1 VQLKLEGLSCPAC
14 ASKIEAKIQE
24 MDPQAVVSF
33 NTGTMTVE
41 DKFIDSAKRIVR
53 EIEPHV
59 RVVPLEQGTDDH
71 RQAEDTHAHEHAH
84 SNLNQ
89 KLTLAAAA
97 VFFALGFVYKPFFL
111 IGFIIPGFPVIRSA
125 ALRILRKD
133 FLDEK
138 FLMSIAT
145 IGAVAIGEWAEAAA
159 VMILYALGGY
169 FEDLAT
175 EKTRRSV
182 KGLLDLTPDRA
193 VVVEGTS
200 TTVKN
205 PEDVKVGEVILV
217 KPGERVP
224 IDGIIVEGATSLNT
238 SALTGESLPKAAEP
252 GDFVMSGVINIS
264 SPIKLKVENTYSDS
278 TVAKMLRL
286 LDGAANSKAP
296 AERFISRF
304 ARVYTPIVVLISAL
318 TAFVPP
324 LLGLGSFSTWGYRA
338 LVLLVV
344 SCPCALVI
352 SVPLSYFSGMGRA
365 SQLGLLVKS
374 GEVLDRLK
382 DVDTAVWDKT
392 GTLTSGDF
400 EVVAVRP
407 ENGVNE
413 AELLALAA
421 SVEQYFT
428 HPLAAAITKKAKEGG
443 IKLMEAQDLE
453 EIPGKGVTGTV
464 SGQKVF
470 AGSLGYLRSM
480 FPQLSLDNQ
489 TSATAVGVVTAGSSP
504 ELLGI
509 LELTDALKPS
519 TKSAI
524 SSLKNLG
531 LANIVLTGDRK
542 SSADSALTGL
552 DLDAVEAELLPED
565 KLKYVDML
573 KQTKKPMFIGDGV
586 NDVPVLA
593 SAYVGVAMGG
603 IGSDAAIEVSD
614 VILVTD
620 EPKKVPLLIKLAR
633 AVQGKV
639 AVNIGLA
646 LGIKLLV
653 IALSIFGL
661 SGMWQ
666 AIVADV
672 GVTLVAILNAASL
685 FTKFKNA

>member
-1 VQLKLEGLSCPAC
+1 
-14 ASKIEAKIQE
+14 
-24 MDPQAVVSF
+24 
-33 NTGTMTVE
+33 
-41 DKFIDSAKRIVR
+41 
-53 EIEPHV
+53 
-59 RVVPLEQGTDDH
+59 
-71 RQAEDTHAHEHAH
+71 
-84 SNLNQ
+84 
-89 KLTLAAAA
+89 
-97 VFFALGFVYKPFFL
+97 
-111 IGFIIPGFPVIRSA
+111 
-125 ALRILRKD
+125 
-133 FLDEK
+133 
-138 FLMSIAT
+138 MSIAT

-324 LLGLGSFSTWGYRA
+324 LLGLGAFSTWGYRA

-428 HPLAAAITKKAKEGG
+428 HPLAA
-443 IKLMEAQDLE
+443 
-453 EIPGKGVTGTV
+453 P
-464 SGQKVF
+464 SQKSQRRRHQ
-470 AGSLGYLRSM
+470 ADGSPR
-480 FPQLSLDNQ
+480 P
-489 TSATAVGVVTAGSSP
+489 
-504 ELLGI
+504 
-509 LELTDALKPS
+509 
-519 TKSAI
+519 
-524 SSLKNLG
+524 
-531 LANIVLTGDRK
+531 
-542 SSADSALTGL
+542 
-552 DLDAVEAELLPED
+552 
-565 KLKYVDML
+565 
-573 KQTKKPMFIGDGV
+573 
-586 NDVPVLA
+586 
-593 SAYVGVAMGG
+593 
-603 IGSDAAIEVSD
+603 
-614 VILVTD
+614 
-620 EPKKVPLLIKLAR
+620 
-633 AVQGKV
+633 
-639 AVNIGLA
+639 
-646 LGIKLLV
+646 
-653 IALSIFGL
+653 
-661 SGMWQ
+661 
-666 AIVADV
+666 
-672 GVTLVAILNAASL
+672 
-685 FTKFKNA
+685 

>member
-1 VQLKLEGLSCPAC
+1 LRTLS
-14 ASKIEAKIQE
+14 
-24 MDPQAVVSF
+24 
-33 NTGTMTVE
+33 
-41 DKFIDSAKRIVR
+41 
-53 EIEPHV
+53 
-59 RVVPLEQGTDDH
+59 
-71 RQAEDTHAHEHAH
+71 
-84 SNLNQ
+84 
-89 KLTLAAAA
+89 
-97 VFFALGFVYKPFFL
+97 
-111 IGFIIPGFPVIRSA
+111 
-125 ALRILRKD
+125 
-133 FLDEK
+133 
-138 FLMSIAT
+138 
-145 IGAVAIGEWAEAAA
+145 AA

>member
-1 VQLKLEGLSCPAC
+1 
-14 ASKIEAKIQE
+14 
-24 MDPQAVVSF
+24 M
-33 NTGTMTVE
+33 
-41 DKFIDSAKRIVR
+41 
-53 EIEPHV
+53 
-59 RVVPLEQGTDDH
+59 
-71 RQAEDTHAHEHAH
+71 
-84 SNLNQ
+84 
-89 KLTLAAAA
+89 
-97 VFFALGFVYKPFFL
+97 
-111 IGFIIPGFPVIRSA
+111 
-125 ALRILRKD
+125 
-133 FLDEK
+133 
-138 FLMSIAT
+138 
-145 IGAVAIGEWAEAAA
+145 
-159 VMILYALGGY
+159 
-169 FEDLAT
+169 
-175 EKTRRSV
+175 
-182 KGLLDLTPDRA
+182 
-193 VVVEGTS
+193 VEGTS

>member
-1 VQLKLEGLSCPAC
+1 
-14 ASKIEAKIQE
+14 
-24 MDPQAVVSF
+24 
-33 NTGTMTVE
+33 
-41 DKFIDSAKRIVR
+41 
-53 EIEPHV
+53 
-59 RVVPLEQGTDDH
+59 
-71 RQAEDTHAHEHAH
+71 
-84 SNLNQ
+84 
-89 KLTLAAAA
+89 
-97 VFFALGFVYKPFFL
+97 
-111 IGFIIPGFPVIRSA
+111 
-125 ALRILRKD
+125 
-133 FLDEK
+133 
-138 FLMSIAT
+138 
-145 IGAVAIGEWAEAAA
+145 
-159 VMILYALGGY
+159 
-169 FEDLAT
+169 
-175 EKTRRSV
+175 
-182 KGLLDLTPDRA
+182 
-193 VVVEGTS
+193 
-200 TTVKN
+200 
-205 PEDVKVGEVILV
+205 
-217 KPGERVP
+217 
-224 IDGIIVEGATSLNT
+224 
-238 SALTGESLPKAAEP
+238 
-252 GDFVMSGVINIS
+252 
-264 SPIKLKVENTYSDS
+264 
-278 TVAKMLRL
+278 
-286 LDGAANSKAP
+286 
-296 AERFISRF
+296 
-304 ARVYTPIVVLISAL
+304 
-318 TAFVPP
+318 
-324 LLGLGSFSTWGYRA
+324 
-338 LVLLVV
+338 
-344 SCPCALVI
+344 
-352 SVPLSYFSGMGRA
+352 
-365 SQLGLLVKS
+365 
-374 GEVLDRLK
+374 RLK